1 MSFWDNRLVQ
11 HYAAR
16 DYLPDRRR
24 IERVTLLG
32 DRPYGEKGASYGADA
47 AADRDVGGSVDSYQ
61 SAAVEREVQRKS
73 R

>member
-32 DRPYGEKGASYGADA
+32 DRPFGENGASYIASA
-47 AADRDVGGSVDSYQ
+47 AADLAVGGSVATYQ
-61 SAAVEREVQRKS
+61 SAAVEREV
-73 R
+73 